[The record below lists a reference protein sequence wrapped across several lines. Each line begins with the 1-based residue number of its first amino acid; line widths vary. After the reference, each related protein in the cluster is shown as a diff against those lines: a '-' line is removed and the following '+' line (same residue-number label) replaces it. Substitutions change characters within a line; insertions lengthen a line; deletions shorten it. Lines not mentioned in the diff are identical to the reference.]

1 MDIER
6 LFTGIAV
13 IVDDDV
19 NNELSTINKIKKLI
33 EEKGIPVAVFSE
45 IPQPNIVPSLSSAS
59 FIILDWEFSSSLI
72 ESGERVIP
80 GGTLA
85 KENQH
90 LLIEFINRLLRDIFI
105 PVFIFTEQSKT
116 EIINNLI
123 EAGLW
128 CKDKPNRIFIK
139 SKDEVDTEE
148 ELFSSIAEW
157 LKNMPSVYVL
167 KEWEKTWRD
176 AKDAMFNNFY
186 SYSPNW
192 TTCIWNMLK
201 EDGIDNENAFGS
213 FITRHLINRIQEY
226 SFNEDSLLAHGF
238 TNEDELKKVIQGER
252 FLMYDSQPKQ
262 VYTGDLFKKNGDY
275 YLNIRAQC
283 SLECRTDDDNYN
295 PNLYVIKGEKLKK
308 QNIVSGDICITNQK
322 EIVFDS
328 ANRYPLEAVIG
339 YCENDNAKL
348 QEINDRFSK
357 FRNKVFFRKGTLL
370 ERDNKVIIGCIAGE
384 QAICFDLD
392 IQIMGFESMKDK
404 RIGRVLPPYI
414 TRVQQKCATYMIRE
428 GVLPLPKELFS
439 SFDI

>member
-6 LFTGIAV
+6 LFKGIAV
-13 IVDDDV
+13 IIDDEIKD
-19 NNELSTINKIKKLI
+19 EASSICKIKGLI
-33 EEKGIPVAVFSE
+33 EAKNIPVATYRD
-45 IPQPNIVPSLSSAS
+45 IPPLDVVPSLANAS

-72 ESGERVIP
+72 ESGERVVP

-85 KENQH
+85 KENQQ
-90 LLIEFINRLLRDIFI
+90 LLIEFISRLLRDIFI

-226 SFNEDSLLAHGF
+226 SFNEESLLAHGF

-295 PNLYVIKGEKLKK
+295 PNLYMIKGEKLKK
-308 QNIVSGDICITNQK
+308 QNIVSGDIRITNQK

-328 ANRYPLEAVIG
+328 ANRYPLETVIG
-339 YCENDNAKL
+339 YCENDNVKL
-348 QEINDRFSK
+348 KEINDRFSK

-392 IQIMGFESMKDK
+392 IQIMDFQSMKDK

-414 TRVQQKCATYMIRE
+414 TRVQQKCATYMTRE